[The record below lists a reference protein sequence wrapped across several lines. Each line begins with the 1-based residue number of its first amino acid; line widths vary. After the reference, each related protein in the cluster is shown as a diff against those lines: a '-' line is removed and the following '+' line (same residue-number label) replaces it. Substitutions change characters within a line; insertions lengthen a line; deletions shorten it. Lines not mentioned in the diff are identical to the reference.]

1 MKLEILLAAS
11 AYAVSQTSL
20 RPSVKKVGVNENYHT
35 SVSCIYGHLIFEV
48 QNSWPKPKLNEPE
61 VVANLGDR
69 WPKPTS

>member
-11 AYAVSQTSL
+11 AYAVSSIEV
-20 RPSVKKVGVNENYHT
+20 VKNKRGTVRVF
-35 SVSCIYGHLIFEV
+35 IYGHLIFEV

-61 VVANLGDR
+61 VVTNLGDR